1 MTVESTQSSSP
12 PLAAAVPAPQRARLA
27 RLGVP
32 APARVVRLMREAID
46 RLGLDLTGL
55 SVLTEAG
62 SREYAVTAPLAALAG
77 AAEVTAVTRDSR
89 HGRAADNAAAA
100 TALAELCGVAAR
112 VRVITE
118 LDPRAV
124 ARADVVTNLGFV
136 RPIGAAMVKLMK
148 PTAVVP
154 LMCEAWEWRPGDV
167 ELDAC
172 RERGVVVLGTNED
185 HPAVDVFRYSGSL
198 GLKLLLEAGVELH
211 KSVVVIVG
219 RDRFAPVLADAAR
232 RAGATVHVVAE
243 LRSASSR
250 ALLATADA
258 LLVAD
263 YATDDVIVGD
273 GGAVTAAE
281 LAALAPGICVVP
293 FAGAVDVA
301 ALERAGVRCHPA
313 ERLEPRRMAR
323 TLAHLG
329 PRPVI
334 DLHAAGL
341 KVGELAA
348 RARLR
353 GLDADA
359 ATAAAVGHGG
369 LAQALAV

>member
-1 MTVESTQSSSP
+1 MSVDAVSAPAT
-12 PLAAAVPAPQRARLA
+12 AALRSRLT

-32 APARVVRLMREAID
+32 APVRVTRLMREAVE
-46 RLGLDLTGL
+46 RLELDLSGL

-100 TALAELCGVAAR
+100 TALAELCGVASR

-124 ARADVVTNLGFV
+124 SRADIVTNLGFV
-136 RPIGAAMVKLMK
+136 RPIDGAMVRLLK

-167 ELDAC
+167 DLDAC
-172 RERGVVVLGTNED
+172 RERGVLVLGTNED
-185 HPAVDVFRYSGSL
+185 HPAVDVFDYSGSL

-211 KSVVVIVG
+211 RSVVVVFG

-243 LRSASSR
+243 LRSEASR
-250 ALLATADA
+250 AALRAADA

-263 YATDDVIVGD
+263 YATPDVVVGQ
-273 GGAVTAAE
+273 GGAIGAAE
-281 LAALAPGICVVP
+281 LAELAPGLCVVQ
-293 FAGAVDVA
+293 FAGAVDVP
-301 ALERAGVRCHPA
+301 ALERAGLRCYPG
-313 ERLEPRRMAR
+313 ERLEPRRMSR

-353 GLDADA
+353 GLDV
-359 ATAAAVGHGG
+359 AAAAALAIGHGG
-369 LAQALAV
+369 LAQALPS